1 MKKRRKS
8 REIAAPLA
16 PGELTDIFVRGAVA
30 AGLLAAIQDRW
41 TVGKPSGRKVM
52 RLALQG
58 GVALAAGAAG
68 AESLRDRDYL
78 GALVSCAVGA
88 LGVATAE
95 TLLESETSAS
105 AGETDIG

>member
-1 MKKRRKS
+1 M
-8 REIAAPLA
+8 PLA

-68 AESLRDRDYL
+68 AE
-78 GALVSCAVGA
+78 VCATG
-88 LGVATAE
+88 TI
-95 TLLESETSAS
+95 SARWSRARS
-105 AGETDIG
+105 ARWASQRPKRCSNPKHPHPPGETDIG